1 MNLYPMKF
9 KPILKTKIWGGEK
22 IRNIYRHGSSMAA
35 IGESWDVSGIEG
47 NESEVENGYLSEN
60 TLPELVEVYMGD
72 LVGDHVYE
80 RYGAE
85 FPVLLKIIDAA
96 ADLSVQVHPDDSMA
110 QRLLGCSGKSEMW
123 YVISAEPDAMLAA
136 GFTRETS
143 REELENLIGTSA
155 FGSLLRWHPVRQGD
169 VFMIPAGTV
178 HAIGRGSTVIE
189 IQQPVDI
196 TYRLYDYG
204 RLDSD
209 GRPRPLHVDEALQA
223 THYDSWQIEPLRVS
237 PRCGEVIRIADIGDI
252 AVNLMALDHPK
263 EYIVAQIDSFIILTC
278 AEGHVNCVYGDDHLT
293 LVPGE
298 SLLIPAEMTDMTL
311 VPTGHV
317 RLLETYIR

>member
-1 MNLYPMKF
+1 MK
-9 KPILKTKIWGGEK
+9 T
-22 IRNIYRHGSSMAA
+22 
-35 IGESWDVSGIEG
+35 
-47 NESEVENGYLSEN
+47 
-60 TLPELVEVYMGD
+60 
-72 LVGDHVYE
+72 
-80 RYGAE
+80 
-85 FPVLLKIIDAA
+85 
-96 ADLSVQVHPDDSMA
+96 
-110 QRLLGCSGKSEMW
+110 
-123 YVISAEPDAMLAA
+123 
-136 GFTRETS
+136 
-143 REELENLIGTSA
+143 
-155 FGSLLRWHPVRQGD
+155 
-169 VFMIPAGTV
+169 
-178 HAIGRGSTVIE
+178 IGRGCTVIE

-263 EYIVAQIDSFIILTC
+263 EYTVAQIDSFIILTC